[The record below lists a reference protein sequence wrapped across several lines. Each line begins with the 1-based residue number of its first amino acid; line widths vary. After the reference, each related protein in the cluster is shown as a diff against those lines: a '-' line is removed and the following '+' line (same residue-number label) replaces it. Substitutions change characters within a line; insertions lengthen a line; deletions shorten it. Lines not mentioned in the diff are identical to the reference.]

1 MGKHFISFL
10 GTGAYQECIY
20 SYGDKIGK
28 KVVYIQDAFIDFFC
42 GDFDKDDKITIFLTA
57 QAKAKHWNS
66 LCEAIKSKK
75 LRCILNPVDIIDSN
89 TEADIWGLFEQI
101 YNEIG
106 IKDEIFFD
114 LTHSFR
120 YLPMLFFSILN
131 YATYLKEIVVKGIYY
146 GAWEARNPESNV
158 APVFDLTQ
166 AYELMQWANA
176 ADVFTNY
183 GITDKLAKCVKGTA
197 REYLGTSGLIKQIE
211 AISKNISCSRSIAIL
226 KGSLFSEVEKK
237 IHDLPDSNVQP
248 AFKPILKKVQDKI
261 SGFDK
266 DTALNFIPAVEWCV
280 AHKMIPQGITMLQ
293 EGIISFV
300 IDRHGFNYTDRELRM
315 ALSSYFHKNE
325 KGNFVEHESHSKYKE
340 ELEKIF
346 NDSLV
351 NDLAPIY
358 QSITPTRND
367 INHGGTN
374 ESSSSSTDK
383 LFDKLK
389 KRFEEVKDV
398 FRKHDLL

>member
-1 MGKHFISFL
+1 
-10 GTGAYQECIY
+10 
-20 SYGDKIGK
+20 
-28 KVVYIQDAFIDFFC
+28 
-42 GDFDKDDKITIFLTA
+42 
-57 QAKAKHWNS
+57 
-66 LCEAIKSKK
+66 
-75 LRCILNPVDIIDSN
+75 
-89 TEADIWGLFEQI
+89 
-101 YNEIG
+101 
-106 IKDEIFFD
+106 
-114 LTHSFR
+114 
-120 YLPMLFFSILN
+120 
-131 YATYLKEIVVKGIYY
+131 
-146 GAWEARNPESNV
+146 
-158 APVFDLTQ
+158 
-166 AYELMQWANA
+166 
-176 ADVFTNY
+176 
-183 GITDKLAKCVKGTA
+183 
-197 REYLGTSGLIKQIE
+197 
-211 AISKNISCSRSIAIL
+211 
-226 KGSLFSEVEKK
+226 
-237 IHDLPDSNVQP
+237 
-248 AFKPILKKVQDKI
+248 
-261 SGFDK
+261 
-266 DTALNFIPAVEWCV
+266 
-280 AHKMIPQGITMLQ
+280 MLQ